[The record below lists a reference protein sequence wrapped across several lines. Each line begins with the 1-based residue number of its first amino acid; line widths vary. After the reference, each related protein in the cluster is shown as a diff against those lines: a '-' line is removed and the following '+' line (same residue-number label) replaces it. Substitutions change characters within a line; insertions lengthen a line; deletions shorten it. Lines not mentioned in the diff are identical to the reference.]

1 MARGHVALTGGS
13 TPERAYELAAR
24 ARVDWRDVELWW
36 GDERC
41 VPPTHE
47 WSNYALA
54 ERSLLRRIELTPRAV
69 HRIRGELPPSEAA
82 DAYEAELDGTTLDVV
97 LLGIGPDGHA
107 ASIFP
112 SSDAVRERDRRVVA
126 APAQLEPYVD
136 RVTMTIPALEAAP
149 LVVFLATGPAKA
161 DAVRRAFVEPP
172 SEAAPASLIRSRAG
186 RTVAILDP
194 AAAQRLGI

>member
-1 MARGHVALTGGS
+1 M
-13 TPERAYELAAR
+13 
-24 ARVDWRDVELWW
+24 
-36 GDERC
+36 
-41 VPPTHE
+41 PPTHE